1 MIPTDLSPLAN
12 HLWQSTLCVAAVW
25 GLTLALSKN
34 RAAMR
39 YWLWLA
45 ASVKFLIPFSLLL
58 GMGGQLGWRSAPAIT
73 PPQITIVMNEISR
86 PFAVPAPAL
95 QSITPPAPDVVPRI
109 LFAVWIC
116 GFAIS
121 ILLWVRCWL
130 QIRSARR
137 GATPLAIDFPIP
149 VLSSPTRLEPGVFG
163 IREPVLLLPEGIT
176 ECLAPAQLK
185 AILAHE
191 LCHVR
196 RQDNLTASI
205 HLVVETIFWFFPLVW
220 WMRARLVEER
230 EQACDEEV
238 LRLGSEPQVY
248 AEGILNVCKS
258 YVESPLHC
266 VSGVSGADLKKRI
279 QAILTARVAGDLGF
293 AKKAALAVVAM
304 AALGL
309 PIVVGIVSAPRIR
322 AQSQSIST
330 PKFETAS
337 IQPCEAFRGRSVQ
350 DLSPGR
356 FHSECTTVERLVQQA
371 HGLYANGHMNPMSS
385 VTIAGG
391 PAWTNSALYEIDA
404 KAEGP
409 QSQAMMNGPM
419 LQALLEDRLK
429 LKVHRESREA
439 PAYTL
444 TVAKGGPKLQ
454 PFQGSCVTRDVDHPP
469 SDPKLKQP
477 LQPDL
482 PAPVLCGTARL
493 TDGGFDMQAATMED
507 FCTFLLVTLERRI
520 IDETRIA
527 GRFNFHVEFTEDLR
541 PLMVFSHQSHSLP
554 ALSDPGARA
563 IDPSLISSV
572 RTVVEN
578 LGLNLEATEEPGEFI
593 VIDHVERP
601 TGN

>member
-1 MIPTDLSPLAN
+1 M
-12 HLWQSTLCVAAVW
+12 W
-25 GLTLALSKN
+25 GLTLALRKN
-34 RAAMR
+34 RAAVR

-58 GMGGQLGWRSAPAIT
+58 SMGGHLGWRSAPAIT
-73 PPQITIVMNEISR
+73 PPQLSIVMNEISR

-95 QSITPPAPDVVPRI
+95 QSITPPEPDLVPRI

-149 VLSSPTRLEPGVFG
+149 VLSSATRLEPGVFG

-196 RQDNLTASI
+196 RRDNLTASI

-238 LRLGSEPQVY
+238 LRLGSEPEVY

-258 YVESPLHC
+258 YLQSPLYC

-279 QAILTARVAGDLGF
+279 QTILTARVAGDLSF
-293 AKKAALAVVAM
+293 VKRAALAVAGL

-309 PIVVGIVSAPRIR
+309 PILVGIVSAPRIQ
-322 AQSQSIST
+322 AQSQSSST

-337 IQPCEAFRGRSVQ
+337 IKPCEAFRGRSVQ
-350 DLSPGR
+350 DLSPGT

-371 HGLYANGHMNPMSS
+371 YGLFANGHMNPMSS
-385 VTIAGG
+385 VTITGG
-391 PAWTNSALYEIDA
+391 AAWTNSALYEIDA

-409 QSQAMMNGPM
+409 QSQATMNGPM

-429 LKVHRESREA
+429 LKVHRDSREV
-439 PAYTL
+439 PVYTL

-454 PFQGSCVTRDVDHPP
+454 PFPGSCVTLDVEHPP
-469 SDPKLKQP
+469 SHTESESIQP
-477 LQPDL
+477 EQAP
-482 PAPVLCGTARL
+482 PVLCGKARL
-493 TDGGFDMQAATMED
+493 AANGFDMQAATMGD
-507 FCTFLLVTLERRI
+507 FCMFLLVTLERRI

-554 ALSDPGARA
+554 ALSEPGAPS

-578 LGLNLEATEEPGEFI
+578 LGLNLEATEGPGEFI